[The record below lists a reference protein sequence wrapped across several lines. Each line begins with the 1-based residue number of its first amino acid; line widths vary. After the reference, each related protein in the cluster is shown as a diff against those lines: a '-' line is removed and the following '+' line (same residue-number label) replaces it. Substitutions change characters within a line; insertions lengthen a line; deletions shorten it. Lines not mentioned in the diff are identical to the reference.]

1 MSFLLK
7 ITAGKN
13 VGSEFLLHDGKN
25 LVGRSRSA
33 DVRVFNED
41 VSGKHFSI
49 DISNGAAVLQNIS
62 GYGTRVDGVL
72 VHQSVEL
79 QSGQVIEAGKS
90 LKFIFEAPE
99 ENTLTPDVEKDSE
112 LTVATKFIG
121 DVSVDETPEPA
132 SEEQTSVTRFADETE
147 QTAVTRFAADI
158 SESEDDTQDVS
169 EQTSVTRF
177 AADIS
182 ESEDDTQDVSEQT
195 SEVDFSR
202 TEVIDPAAGTAV
214 SGDSETQNNTAVE
227 NFFNTEVGEKKDITG
242 QIGKTV
248 PGDTGSEETR
258 LFFANSE
265 NTSADTS
272 EDSWEEQGMFF
283 EDEELDESE
292 KTNANETQVVQTRM
306 ASMDEINFIKNQ
318 IKKQQQSRLFFKFL
332 IFSLFVVM
340 LGIIWMLR
348 APEQE
353 KILTWPKRQEGT
365 RVTYLTKY
373 VSVFGQS
380 FRKGG
385 FDIYCPD
392 WRTTQVITSQSDL
405 VEIRTFLGKKA
416 DVPLTIYVQREI
428 SDEFVY
434 EKRSVALQNSL
445 RRLAEGKKELFNFDN
460 SPTTEFLLPS
470 YNEKE
475 NGVLVDKLAYQRD
488 AGRSFFGVLRFFRNG
503 RVNYIVRAEVPV
515 GEKLRALPILNSDT
529 FLVLNIAFVRRHWE
543 GNDQYTK
550 GDISRTIIGLR
561 DELQRN
567 SPMQYPHL
575 EREIKSV
582 LAQALYEK
590 NRNIY
595 EEAESLLLNLRE
607 KQQHWYNSQKIRW
620 ISAVR
625 ENNSAE
631 KFKIKNDCEA
641 VFSVDGD
648 KRRYD
653 ILREHWE

>member
-1 MSFLLK
+1 MSTGYDPNK
-7 ITAGKN
+7 KK
-13 VGSEFLLHDGKN
+13 E
-25 LVGRSRSA
+25 
-33 DVRVFNED
+33 E
-41 VSGKHFSI
+41 VS
-49 DISNGAAVLQNIS
+49 
-62 GYGTRVDGVL
+62 
-72 VHQSVEL
+72 
-79 QSGQVIEAGKS
+79 
-90 LKFIFEAPE
+90 
-99 ENTLTPDVEKDSE
+99 
-112 LTVATKFIG
+112 
-121 DVSVDETPEPA
+121 
-132 SEEQTSVTRFADETE
+132 
-147 QTAVTRFAADI
+147 
-158 SESEDDTQDVS
+158 
-169 EQTSVTRF
+169 
-177 AADIS
+177 
-182 ESEDDTQDVSEQT
+182 
-195 SEVDFSR
+195 
-202 TEVIDPAAGTAV
+202 
-214 SGDSETQNNTAVE
+214 
-227 NFFNTEVGEKKDITG
+227 
-242 QIGKTV
+242 QI
-248 PGDTGSEETR
+248 
-258 LFFANSE
+258 
-265 NTSADTS
+265 
-272 EDSWEEQGMFF
+272 
-283 EDEELDESE
+283 
-292 KTNANETQVVQTRM
+292 VVQTIT
-306 ASMDEINFIKNQ
+306 AEDVDDEDDPLFHEKEKKKIKVSKSFIFNTACFVIFIGIMIFVYFQFINNPKEDV
-318 IKKQQQSRLFFKFL
+318 L
-332 IFSLFVVM
+332 SL
-340 LGIIWMLR
+340 
-348 APEQE
+348 
-353 KILTWPKRQEGT
+353 
-365 RVTYLTKY
+365 
-373 VSVFGQS
+373 
-380 FRKGG
+380 GG
-385 FDIYCPD
+385 LSY
-392 WRTTQVITSQSDL
+392 
-405 VEIRTFLGKKA
+405 K
-416 DVPLTIYVQREI
+416 I